1 MIIPIDLAVAIN
13 NMRKELIYET
23 CQHGD
28 SEGHQIA
35 NYLLERLLMNFCGYS
50 TGDLDELEEPILY
63 KVQYEKYGEGIG
75 TKTFH
80 AIDETHL
87 EIQIRKRLGNT
98 TPIVSIERVR

>member
-1 MIIPIDLAVAIN
+1 MIDPKELGKRIDD
-13 NMRKELIYET
+13 MRRELIYET

-28 SEGHQIA
+28 SEGYQRA
-35 NYLLERLLMNFCGYS
+35 NFLLERLLMNFCGYS
-50 TGDLDELEEPILY
+50 TSDCDKLEEPILY

-98 TPIVSIERVR
+98 TPILSIERVR